1 MTDTLFDHPAR
12 PTDPSTSH
20 DAARPTPAR
29 ISLAA
34 EVRDILAK
42 HPEGL
47 TDDALWAKTGLLWNR
62 HGSVVRARQRA
73 GAVASGR
80 FGTSQVGSK
89 VIIWVLP
96 EAQS

>member
-12 PTDPSTSH
+12 QSDPVTSH
-20 DAARPTPAR
+20 DAARLDRSTLTGTVR
-29 ISLAA
+29 SILAA
-34 EVRDILAK
+34 

-47 TDDALWAKTGLLWNR
+47 TDDRLWQLTGLGWHR
-62 HGSVVRARQRA
+62 HGSVVKARLHA

-80 FGTSQVGSK
+80 YGRSQTGSK
-89 VIIWVLP
+89 ATIWVLP